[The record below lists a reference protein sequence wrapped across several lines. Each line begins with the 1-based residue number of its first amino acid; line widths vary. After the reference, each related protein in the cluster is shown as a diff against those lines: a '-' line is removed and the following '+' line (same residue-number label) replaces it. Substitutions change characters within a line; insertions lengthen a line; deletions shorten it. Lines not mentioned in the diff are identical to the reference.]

1 MAASSFCL
9 RSREKTAERR
19 LHMENAHLRMGK
31 LKFVR
36 QTRHTITEVSL
47 HMDRLVAERPA
58 EKPVEPR
65 SAVQIHLVSVF
76 GGDQEVGAIA
86 AAIAD
91 EQRFQISLPGGAEL
105 FGHLGEKPVMYRTS
119 LQIPGRKRPARHLAA
134 VSQTLF
140 GTTLGADGQAR
151 RTILYDGSS
160 DFVLHRLAVRFG
172 LPALPEWAEWF
183 RADLDRRGLMEGL
196 LGYNC
201 SPIAIK
207 GTKLRM
213 LRILSTGIKRKFI
226 AVPPDVSASLLPL
239 EAA

>member
-1 MAASSFCL
+1 
-9 RSREKTAERR
+9 
-19 LHMENAHLRMGK
+19 MENAHLRMGK

-36 QTRHTITEVSL
+36 QTRDTITEVSL
-47 HMDRLVAERPA
+47 HMDRLVAEKPA
-58 EKPVEPR
+58 EKPAEPH

-91 EQRFQISLPGGAEL
+91 EQRFQISLPGGTEL
-105 FGHLGEKPVMYRTS
+105 FGLLGEKPVMYRAS
-119 LQIPGRKRPARHLAA
+119 LQIPGRKRPVRHLAA

-151 RTILYDGSS
+151 RTILYDGSPE
-160 DFVLHRLAVRFG
+160 FVLYRLAVRFG

-183 RADLDRRGLMEGL
+183 QADLDRRALVEEL
-196 LGYNC
+196 LGFNC
-201 SPIAIK
+201 SPVAIK

-213 LRILSTGIKRKFI
+213 LRILSTGIKRKLI
-226 AVPPDVSASLLPL
+226 AVPPEVSASILPL

>member
-1 MAASSFCL
+1 
-9 RSREKTAERR
+9 
-19 LHMENAHLRMGK
+19 MENAHLRMGK

-36 QTRHTITEVSL
+36 QTRDTITEVSL
-47 HMDRLVAERPA
+47 HMDRLVAEKPA
-58 EKPVEPR
+58 EKPAEPH
-65 SAVQIHLVSVF
+65 SAVQIHLLSVF

-91 EQRFQISLPGGAEL
+91 EQRFQISLPGGTEL
-105 FGHLGEKPVMYRTS
+105 FGLLGEKPVMYRAS
-119 LQIPGRKRPARHLAA
+119 LQIPGRKRPVRHLAA

-151 RTILYDGSS
+151 RTILYDGSPE
-160 DFVLHRLAVRFG
+160 FVLHRLAGRFG

-183 RADLDRRGLMEGL
+183 GADLDRRGLVEEL
-196 LGYNC
+196 LGFNC
-201 SPIAIK
+201 SPVAIK

-213 LRILSTGIKRKFI
+213 LRILSTGIKRKLI
-226 AVPPDVSASLLPL
+226 AVPPEVSASILPL

>member
-1 MAASSFCL
+1 
-9 RSREKTAERR
+9 
-19 LHMENAHLRMGK
+19 MENAHLRIGK

-36 QTRHTITEVSL
+36 QTRDTITEVSL
-47 HMDRLVAERPA
+47 HMDRLVAEQPA
-58 EKPVEPR
+58 EKPAEPR
-65 SAVQIHLVSVF
+65 SAVQIHLTSVF
-76 GGDQEVGAIA
+76 GGDLEIGAIA

-105 FGHLGEKPVMYRTS
+105 FGFLSEKPVMYRAS
-119 LQIPGRKRPARHLAA
+119 LQIPGRKRPVRHLTA

-151 RTILYDGSS
+151 RTILYDGSPE
-160 DFVLHRLAVRFG
+160 FVLHRLAVRFG

-183 RADLDRRGLMEGL
+183 RADLDRRGLVEGL
-196 LGYNC
+196 WGFNC

-213 LRILSTGIKRKFI
+213 VRILSAGIKRKLI
-226 AVPPDVSASLLPL
+226 AVPPEVSTANLPR